1 MNEQRLDWLGASPAS
16 GNRSIQFFRDQFW
29 RGVRIHHSSKEVILS
44 WRPPVGAGF
53 GHQLLFPLRLQLSL
67 RRPQIM
73 ALQTH
78 YPRTKSRDL
87 LKRVVAV
94 LPRWKLASG
103 L

>member
-1 MNEQRLDWLGASPAS
+1 V
-16 GNRSIQFFRDQFW
+16 NRSIQFFRDYF
-29 RGVRIHHSSKEVILS
+29 GADIRIYHSSKEVILS
-44 WRPPVGAGF
+44 WRPPVAAGF

-67 RRPQIM
+67 GRSEIL
-73 ALQTH
+73 ALQTY

-94 LPRWKLASG
+94 LPWWKPASG

>member
-1 MNEQRLDWLGASPAS
+1 V
-16 GNRSIQFFRDQFW
+16 NRRIQSFRDYFGADI
-29 RGVRIHHSSKEVILS
+29 RVHHSSKEVVLS
-44 WRPPVGAGF
+44 RRPPVAAGF
-53 GHQLLFPLRLQLSL
+53 GDQLLFSLRLQLSL
-67 RRPQIM
+67 RRPQIL
-73 ALQTH
+73 ALQTY